1 MARRFDQMLEP
12 GERVVYRTDTFR
24 TALRVFFASLA
35 AIVVCWGLFLS
46 LSDVET
52 GMAARAITI
61 LLAVGFGV
69 SFGVWFW
76 SGAAIVTDR
85 RLLYDRGP
93 WASFWGRQRLV
104 AIALVDISELTGM
117 RPSWRQAPS
126 LRLTDGQ
133 VIGLGGIRNPKRLA
147 EALGMSTSDAP
158 SHGPHAQGGEGNGA

>member
-1 MARRFDQMLEP
+1 MTARLDQMLEP
-12 GERVVYRTDTFR
+12 GERVVYRSDTFR

-35 AIVVCWGLFLS
+35 AIAVCWGLFLAFS
-46 LSDVET
+46 GVEFGMDV
-52 GMAARAITI
+52 RAINI
-61 LLAVGFGV
+61 GLAAVFGG
-69 SFGVWFW
+69 SFAVWFQ

-126 LRLTDGQ
+126 LRLTDGR

-147 EALGMSTSDAP
+147 EALATAPSDAP
-158 SHGPHAQGGEGNGA
+158 SHAPDAHRGEANGA